1 MLTAF
6 HTSAR
11 IIVGQRIMKQAS
23 LLAVACLVGLGVP
36 AARADFLGKSAAD
49 WQKELNDADAKVRR
63 SAAFALGR
71 LGLDGRSAVP
81 DLVRRLRPDN
91 EHEGGVRAMAASAL
105 GDIIKAL
112 NGDAEDVWK
121 KAAGT
126 LVDALKNDKDA
137 HVRRAAAYAL
147 GTFGPPGAGAVSV
160 LRAALSDESA
170 MVRQNAAWALGQ
182 IGEGAGEAVGE
193 LCERLKDKDVLVR
206 RDAAGALGSM
216 GKDGAEGV
224 APLIRLVESEPDEVV
239 KKTALDSLAHLAGP
253 KHEKFAPGLA
263 PLLEDKDA
271 EVSLGAATVLARI
284 GGSESARALPVLQKA
299 LKDPDP
305 QVREK
310 SAASLSNLGPAAAPA
325 KFDLADALSDDKNPA
340 IVRRNAALAIAHIGK
355 EAKPVVPALVKALQ
369 ANEPQDI
376 RRYAAEALAQMQYPA
391 NEKAVPVILKAI
403 ANDADPVVRQKCVWS
418 LFQLGSPLDPKPFLD
433 CGADRVLTKLLDE
446 PGFTLSRYDAA
457 RKLAQVLGADAPD
470 KAADVLLTMLQ
481 SKGLNVYNSTDATV
495 TGAGTEATAGKVNV
509 KENLGGDARYMAAK
523 ALGWM
528 KGKARARKDVMEA
541 LQKAAE
547 DKDAKLRETAKE
559 ALENLAN

>member
-1 MLTAF
+1 
-6 HTSAR
+6 
-11 IIVGQRIMKQAS
+11 MKRTS
-23 LLAVACLVGLGVP
+23 LLAVVCLVGLGVL

-49 WQKELNDADAKVRR
+49 WQKELNDPDAKVRR

-71 LGLDGRSAVP
+71 LGADARPAMR
-81 DLVRRLRPDN
+81 DLVRRLRDT
-91 EHEGGVRAMAASAL
+91 EGGVRAMAASAL
-105 GDIIKAL
+105 GDIVKAL
-112 NGDAEDVWK
+112 NGDALDVWK
-121 KAAGT
+121 EASGM
-126 LVDALKNDKDA
+126 LRQVLENDEDA

-147 GTFGPPGAGAVSV
+147 GTFGPRGAPAAPY
-160 LRAALSDESA
+160 LRTALSDDSA

-216 GKDGAEGV
+216 GKDGTESV

-253 KHEKFAPGLA
+253 KHKKFASGLE

-284 GGSESARALPVLQKA
+284 GGSESARALPVLRKA

-305 QVREK
+305 EVRQK

-340 IVRRNAALAIAHIGK
+340 IVRRYAALAIAHIGK

-376 RRYAAEALAQMQYPA
+376 RRYAAEALAQMEYPA
-391 NEKAVPVILKAI
+391 NEKALPVILKTI
-403 ANDADPVVRQKCVWS
+403 ANDADPLVRQKCVWS
-418 LFQLGSPLDPKPFLD
+418 LFQLGSPRDPKPFLD

-446 PGFTLSRYDAA
+446 QGFDLSRYDAA

-481 SKGLNVYNSTDATV
+481 SKGLNVYNGTDATV
-495 TGAGTEATAGKVNV
+495 TGANTEAAAGKVNV
-509 KENLGGDARYMAAK
+509 KENLGGDARYMAVE

-541 LQKAAE
+541 LRKAAE
-547 DKDAKLRETAKE
+547 DKDAKLRKTAKE
-559 ALENLAN
+559 ALDNLAN